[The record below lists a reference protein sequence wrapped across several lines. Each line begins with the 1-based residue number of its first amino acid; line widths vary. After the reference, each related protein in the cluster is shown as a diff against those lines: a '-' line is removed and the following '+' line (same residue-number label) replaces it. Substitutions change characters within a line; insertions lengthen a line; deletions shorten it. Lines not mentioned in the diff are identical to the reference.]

1 MDPKSK
7 FKLFKKN
14 KNFCVVPWTNFELYT
29 NGDIKTCSYGK
40 KTFGNLKEKSIY
52 EILQDKDMLKL
63 KQDML
68 NDTPNDNCIA
78 CQNRNIESEK
88 FEYLKGHYNHLVK
101 NEDINY
107 DDIKNFDLRSIDLH
121 WSNVCNLRCVMCHPI
136 QSSLIA
142 KDLDVVIPSITE
154 ENIQNIID
162 MIIKNQYKLKE
173 IYLSGGEPFYIPHN
187 VKLLSLLKNK
197 EVPLRI
203 NTNMHWNNNNKL
215 YKILKDFK
223 NVQLTMSADSIE
235 EKFNYIRNGASWN
248 TFIKNIE
255 KIKKE
260 TKFELRINTIF
271 SVINAN
277 EIDQLINYFY
287 NQVGI
292 KDITINILY
301 RPKEIDS
308 RNYPEN
314 KKQIIVE
321 KLYKILNSVKENI
334 NLKNNIQNCIDQIQK
349 TKLYDY
355 NDCLDKITVKH
366 KKNWKEI
373 FTDLI

>member
-14 KNFCVVPWTNFELYT
+14 KNFCVVPWTNFELFT
-29 NGDIKTCSYGK
+29 NGDVKTCSYGK
-40 KTFGNLKEKSIY
+40 KTFGNLKEKNIY

-68 NDTPNDNCIA
+68 DDIPNDNCIA
-78 CQNRNIESEK
+78 CQGRNIESEK
-88 FEYLKGHYNHLVK
+88 FEYLKGHYNNLVK

-142 KDLDVVIPSITE
+142 KDLDIIIPSITE
-154 ENIQNIID
+154 ENVENIID
-162 MIIKNQYKLKE
+162 MVIKNQYRLKE

-187 VKLLSLLKNK
+187 VNLLTRIENK

-215 YKILKDFK
+215 YQILKGFK
-223 NVQLTMSADSIE
+223 NVQLTMSADAIQ
-235 EKFNYIRNGASWN
+235 EKFDYIRNGASWN

-255 KIKKE
+255 KVKKE
-260 TKFELRINTIF
+260 TNFELRINTIF

-308 RNYPEN
+308 RNYPKV
-314 KKQIIVE
+314 KKQIIIK
-321 KLYKILNSVKENI
+321 KLQKILYTVSDNTNLRSNI
-334 NLKNNIQNCIDQIQK
+334 INCVDQIQK
-349 TKLYDY
+349 TNLYDY
-355 NDCLDKITVKH
+355 NDCLDKITKKH
-366 KKNWKEI
+366 TKNWREV

>member
-1 MDPKSK
+1 
-7 FKLFKKN
+7 
-14 KNFCVVPWTNFELYT
+14 
-29 NGDIKTCSYGK
+29 
-40 KTFGNLKEKSIY
+40 
-52 EILQDKDMLKL
+52 
-63 KQDML
+63 ML
-68 NDTPNDNCIA
+68 NDTPNDNCVA

-287 NQVGI
+287 NQVVI
-292 KDITINILY
+292 KDITVNILY

-334 NLKNNIQNCIDQIQK
+334 NLKNNIQNCIDQIKK

>member
-1 MDPKSK
+1 
-7 FKLFKKN
+7 
-14 KNFCVVPWTNFELYT
+14 
-29 NGDIKTCSYGK
+29 
-40 KTFGNLKEKSIY
+40 
-52 EILQDKDMLKL
+52 
-63 KQDML
+63 
-68 NDTPNDNCIA
+68 
-78 CQNRNIESEK
+78 
-88 FEYLKGHYNHLVK
+88 
-101 NEDINY
+101 
-107 DDIKNFDLRSIDLH
+107 
-121 WSNVCNLRCVMCHPI
+121 MCWPS

-142 KDLDVVIPSITE
+142 KDLDIVTPSITNK
-154 ENIQNIID
+154 NIQNVIEI
-162 MIIKNQYKLKE
+162 IIKNQYKLKE

-187 VKLLSLLKNK
+187 IKLLTLLKNK

-203 NTNMHWNNNNKL
+203 NTNMQWNKNNKL
-215 YKILKDFK
+215 YKILKNFK
-223 NVQLTMSADSIE
+223 NVQLTMSADAIE

-248 TFIKNIE
+248 TFIENIE
-255 KIKKE
+255 MVKKE
-260 TKFELRINTIF
+260 TNFQLRLNTIF

-277 EIDQLINYFY
+277 NIDQLIDYFY
-287 NQVGI
+287 NKLDI

-321 KLYKILNSVKENI
+321 KLYKILNNVKENI